1 MTVRPQL
8 TGVPETT
15 LWTLHNRATEAR
27 RADSGLHDPW
37 AVDALEALTYPY
49 AERFGRPSQTHAL
62 RARTFDA
69 ALRAF
74 LAEHP
79 DATVVALGEGLQT
92 TYWRLGEP
100 DVDWISVDLPE
111 VHELRAQLLPAAPR
125 LRPVALSALD
135 RAWMEWAGDGPT
147 IVTAEGL
154 LMYFTREEALGLLT
168 DCAARFPGGQVLF
181 DTIPP
186 WFSHRTRKGLDLT
199 PAYRAPAMPFGIT
212 VPDALALPRL
222 VPGLDTVED
231 LGLAA
236 GRGAWKTP
244 VIRGVSRLPVLG
256 AHRPACF
263 RGRFAGKPVP
273 GPEEAS

>member
-1 MTVRPQL
+1 MTVRPEL

-27 RADSGLHDPW
+27 RADSALHDPW
-37 AVDALEALTYPY
+37 AVEALEQLTYPY
-49 AERFGRPSQTHAL
+49 AERFGRPSQAHAL
-62 RARTFDA
+62 RARAFDD

-74 LAEHP
+74 LDEHP

-100 DVDWISVDLPE
+100 DVDWVSVDLPE
-111 VHELRAQLLPAAPR
+111 VLALRERLLPAAPR
-125 LRPVALSALD
+125 VRHVALSALD
-135 RAWMEWAGDGPT
+135 RAWMAWVGDGPT

-154 LMYFTREEALGLLT
+154 LMYFTREQALGLLA
-168 DCAARFPGGQVLF
+168 DAAARFPGGQILF

-186 WFSHRTRKGLDLT
+186 WFSRRTLRGLDLT

-222 VPGLDTVED
+222 VPGLDAVDD
-231 LGLAA
+231 LGLPHGRWPFRRPLVRVA
-236 GRGAWKTP
+236 GAMP
-244 VIRGVSRLPVLG
+244 LLG
-256 AHRPACF
+256 THRPGLF
-263 RGRFAGKPVP
+263 RGRFAGQPRD
-273 GPEEAS
+273 A

>member
-1 MTVRPQL
+1 VTVRPEL

-37 AVDALEALTYPY
+37 AIEALASLTYPY
-49 AERFGRPSQTHAL
+49 TERFGRPSQSHAL

-74 LAEHP
+74 LAERP

-100 DVDWISVDLPE
+100 DVDWISVELPE
-111 VHELRAQLLPAAPR
+111 VHDLRTRLLPSAER
-125 LRPVALSALD
+125 VRPVALSALD
-135 RAWMEWAGDGPT
+135 RAWMDAVRPGSPT

-154 LMYFTREEALGLLT
+154 LMYFTREQALELLA
-168 DCAARFPGGQVLF
+168 DCAARFPGGQILF

-186 WFSHRTRKGLDLT
+186 WFSRRTVRGLDLT

-212 VPDALALPRL
+212 VPDVLALPRL
-222 VPGLDTVED
+222 VPGLETVDD
-231 LGLAA
+231 LGLAS
-236 GRGAWKTP
+236 GRGPWRAP
-244 VIRGVSRLPVLG
+244 VVRAATRIPVLG
-256 AHRPACF
+256 AHRPGCF
-263 RGRFAGKPVP
+263 RGRFASEGSRPP
-273 GPEEAS
+273 LG

>member
-1 MTVRPQL
+1 MTVRPEL

-27 RADSGLHDPW
+27 RPDSALHDPW
-37 AVDALEALTYPY
+37 AVAALEALTYPY
-49 AERFGRPSQTHAL
+49 AERFGRPNQSHAL
-62 RARTFDA
+62 RARTFDD

-100 DVDWISVDLPE
+100 AVDWISVDLPE
-111 VHELRAQLLPAAPR
+111 VLALREQLLPAADR
-125 LRPVALSALD
+125 IRPVALSALD
-135 RAWMEWAGDGPT
+135 RGWMDRVGGGPT

-154 LMYFTREEALGLLT
+154 LMYFTREEALGLLA
-168 DCAARFPGGQVLF
+168 DCAARFPGGQILF

-186 WFSHRTRKGLDLT
+186 WFSRRTVRGLDLT

-212 VPDALALPRL
+212 VPDVLALPRL
-222 VPGLDTVED
+222 VPGLAAVDD
-231 LGLAA
+231 LGLAS
-236 GRGAWKTP
+236 GRGPFRAP
-244 VIRGVSRLPVLG
+244 VVRTATRLPVLG
-256 AHRPACF
+256 AHRPGCF
-263 RGRFAGKPVP
+263 RARSAGRLSDAPTHP
-273 GPEEAS
+273 